1 MAKVPYVSNNA
12 ESKIC
17 ATRVPT
23 GILLGVYFGMSL
35 HPTHYPIGSALTKPM
50 CATFCAR
57 SRARKDNSSN
67 THRCAQYEYV
77 EHFLLRRHARIALS
91 SGEEGLLRP
100 TVAKLW
106 MCGGSCVKHSLLPR
120 TWRAL
125 RTRGKPTFADFPH
138 RPTPVTPG
146 VAS

>member
-100 TVAKLW
+100 N
-106 MCGGSCVKHSLLPR
+106 
-120 TWRAL
+120 
-125 RTRGKPTFADFPH
+125 RGETMDVRRIMRQAQSSASDLACAPH
-138 RPTPVTPG
+138 TG
-146 VAS
+146 